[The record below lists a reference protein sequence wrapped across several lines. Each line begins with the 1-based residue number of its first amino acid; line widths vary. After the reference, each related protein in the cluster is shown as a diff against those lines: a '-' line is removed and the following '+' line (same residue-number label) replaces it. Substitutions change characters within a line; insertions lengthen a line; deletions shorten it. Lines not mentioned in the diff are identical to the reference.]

1 MANGEEDGGKNSG
14 KVHIEADGY
23 KWKLKW
29 VIDRDPS
36 VLYIRESWVAP
47 NTVKTWNF
55 TSCRHSP
62 SQK

>member
-1 MANGEEDGGKNSG
+1 
-14 KVHIEADGY
+14 VHIEADGY
-23 KWKLKW
+23 KSKLKW

-55 TSCRHSP
+55 TPCRHSP